1 MQSFLVLHLLK
12 QFTSVQEQDK
22 GEQKSTLSKQT
33 CSISL
38 RQICIGISY
47 NLRYKI
53 LEAGPTLFCS
63 E

>member
-12 QFTSVQEQDK
+12 QFSSVQKRGK
-22 GEQKSTLSKQT
+22 GEQKSTLSKT
-33 CSISL
+33 FSIPL

-53 LEAGPTLFCS
+53 LEAGPILFCS